1 MFNKSSLF
9 LIFLV
14 IFPIALSSDL
24 FAKLEKTNEG
34 KTVLNTLLIQTKLHG
49 INTADSIKT
58 VLKNS
63 QRDNDSSLEKFE
75 KQAETEKAACS
86 ADLKELKDSLNENI
100 SKKYSV
106 EKTAASTDL
115 LRTRKQDYVKEL
127 DTELTGFDAY
137 ANEVTEMQKAWT
149 AFYESML
156 NSIKSAQENLG
167 KIRELVNAHNPQLSA
182 ATSFAETKAQSTETL
197 AAEIKSN
204 LEFRFYDTLGM
215 KPILANLLEVA
226 SKGISNTQ
234 FHKIMKT
241 LDLIENFLVN
251 RRNNLIEDN
260 EYQSQFS
267 ANLVNSVRDSAT
279 STKSERDI
287 VVGLVSS
294 LDARLALLNTALT
307 NSQTLVN
314 YAKNVFNARKV
325 ICENFETTYYGHLR
339 RYNGVRLAIAELS
352 NSFDDEYRDFSAFIQ
367 SKMNERN

>member
-1 MFNKSSLF
+1 
-9 LIFLV
+9 
-14 IFPIALSSDL
+14 
-24 FAKLEKTNEG
+24 
-34 KTVLNTLLIQTKLHG
+34 
-49 INTADSIKT
+49 
-58 VLKNS
+58 
-63 QRDNDSSLEKFE
+63 
-75 KQAETEKAACS
+75 
-86 ADLKELKDSLNENI
+86 
-100 SKKYSV
+100 
-106 EKTAASTDL
+106 
-115 LRTRKQDYVKEL
+115 VKEL
-127 DTELTGFDAY
+127 DAELEGFERY
-137 ANEVTEMQKAWT
+137 GKEVTEMEKAWT

-167 KIRELVNAHNPQLSA
+167 KIRELVNAHNPQL
-182 ATSFAETKAQSTETL
+182 ATSFAETKSQSKEAL

-226 SKGISNTQ
+226 SRGISNTQ

-251 RRNNLIEDN
+251 RKNNLIEDN
-260 EYQSQFS
+260 EYQTQLS
-267 ANLVNSVRDSAT
+267 ANLVNSVKDTAS

-307 NSQTLVN
+307 NAQTLVN
-314 YAKNVFNARKV
+314 YARNVFKARKV
-325 ICENFETTYYGHLR
+325 ICENFETSYYGHLR

-352 NSFDDEYRDFSAFIQ
+352 NSFDDEYKDFSAFIQ